1 MIINSQR
8 MNQQLGNDAI
18 AEIRSSMRGLTG
30 TFAKEMAVRLSV
42 AHKVSVQH
50 IYKLTADFR
59 QRRTRADKGTR
70 KFELVEGTDL
80 WAAATLVIGGK
91 LDPDQALLTAEKNGC
106 TNLPSL
112 EYFQK
117 ILREHGL
124 GKAQRKSSKRP
135 FRRWEA
141 EFPGQ
146 IYQIDVTA
154 LKVRWEDAKTRRILR
169 IEGIDKNHPNLDDG
183 KIRVWQ
189 IMAVDDHSRRR
200 FLRYVATTHVSSRDM
215 VQFCCE
221 LFSEWG
227 VPLML
232 YTDNGS
238 EFKGYSARAE
248 IILNKILTDCGGYE
262 HKRHAPGNSQASG
275 KVENAHQWAE
285 KIDRY
290 VGLAVARGLQVTI
303 DDLNPF
309 ADDACRFYNDE
320 RVHRATGEIPN
331 RRWQSKSIVV
341 RKLDAQ
347 VIESALLSDEFT
359 TTIQPS
365 LTIEHK
371 TVKYRVPGVQ
381 PYVDFAA
388 AVKPVKVTV
397 VVPPGIDLL
406 LIKLPGEEKFREIE
420 KVIATADRAG
430 DFKSHSETVGQQL
443 TKQLKEQFKTDNK
456 ASKQKLKTTGEV
468 YQIPHYNVVIEQPAT
483 NVANFPHVERIITP
497 EEIAAVVPISQSLL
511 SAKKLSYWEAVGI
524 FADRFDDVDDAK
536 EFFKTIFGD
545 GEVIAETE
553 IETAIANRQNNQ
565 QPARIYAVK

>member
-18 AEIRSSMRGLTG
+18 SEIRQSMRGLTG

-50 IYKLTADFR
+50 IYKLTVDFR
-59 QRRTRADKGTR
+59 QRQTRADKGTR
-70 KFELVEGTDL
+70 KFEMVEGTDL

-91 LDPDQALLTAEKNGC
+91 LDPDQALLTAEKNGH

-135 FRRWEA
+135 FRFWES
-141 EFPGQ
+141 EFPGEM
-146 IYQIDVTA
+146 YQIDVTA
-154 LKVRWEDAKTRRILR
+154 LKVRWEDEKTRRILR
-169 IEGIDKNHPNLDDG
+169 IEGVDKNHPNPGDG

-189 IMAVDDHSRRR
+189 IMAVDDHARRR
-200 FLRYVATTHVSSRDM
+200 FLRYVAATHITSFMM
-215 VQFCCE
+215 VQFKCE
-221 LFSEWG
+221 LFNAWG
-227 VPLML
+227 VPLKC

-238 EFKGYSARAE
+238 EFDRYSTRAAQ
-248 IILNKILTDCGGYE
+248 ILGKILENDGGYE
-262 HKRHAPGNSQASG
+262 HIKHAPGNSQASG
-275 KVENAHQWAE
+275 KVEVAHQWAE
-285 KIDRY
+285 KMDKY
-290 VGLAVARGLQVTI
+290 VGLAVAKGLKVTI

-309 ADDACRFYNDE
+309 ADQICNFYNN
-320 RVHRATGEIPN
+320 RVHRATGQTPN
-331 RRWQSKSIVV
+331 ARWFSKRIVV
-341 RKLDAQ
+341 RKLP
-347 VIESALLSDEFT
+347 VEIIESALLSDEFT

-388 AVKPVKVTV
+388 AAKPVKVTV
-397 VVPPGIDLL
+397 VVPPSIDLL

-483 NVANFPHVERIITP
+483 NVANFPHQERVISAA
-497 EEIAAVVPISQSLL
+497 EVAAVVPISQSLL
-511 SAKKLSYWEAVGI
+511 SAKEISYWEAVGM

-536 EFFKTIFGD
+536 EFFKTIYGD

-553 IETAIANRQNNQ
+553 IETAIANRQVNQ